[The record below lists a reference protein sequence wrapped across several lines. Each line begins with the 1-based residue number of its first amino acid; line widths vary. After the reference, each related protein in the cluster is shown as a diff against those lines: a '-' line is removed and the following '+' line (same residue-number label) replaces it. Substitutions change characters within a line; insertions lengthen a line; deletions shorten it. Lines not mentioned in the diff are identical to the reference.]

1 MLLNEI
7 SMGISGN
14 FRHFNID
21 FIVNTFSNLGKP
33 AVRRFCVK
41 RFCVKRLRPSLPR
54 GVDHKSYVRSGT
66 LLDLGSVIRGYVGG
80 EWKL

>member
-14 FRHFNID
+14 FRHFNTD

-33 AVRRFCVK
+33 VVRRFCAK
-41 RFCVKRLRPSLPR
+41 RFCAKRLRPSLPG
-54 GVDHKSYVRSGT
+54 GVDYKSYVRSGT
-66 LLDLGSVIRGYVGG
+66 LLDLGSVIRGSIGG
-80 EWKL
+80 K